1 MRWKNRGF
9 YKENVDCQVKLLNYG
24 LEPLFDGAEGFFWR
38 AFKML
43 MVKNE
48 KIKQKN
54 IDKKQKSNRALF
66 IRMLY

>member
-1 MRWKNRGF
+1 MLLEILNRTAEKNRGF

-48 KIKQKN
+48 K
-54 IDKKQKSNRALF
+54 DKAKKH
-66 IRMLY
+66 